1 VEAATPGAREEPRV
15 PTQPEDVDDVADRP
29 SPQRRGTEPAGPRLT
44 GWRWVFLSRQTGRQG
59 IVALPNLPLWVWI
72 ASVIAQWMPFV
83 DGRVHAALGIV
94 GSVALVVWAVG
105 ELWRGVSPFR
115 RLLGF
120 AVLVGMVVSV
130 VR

>member
-1 VEAATPGAREEPRV
+1 MFERGGSRAEREDEPRV
-15 PTQPEDVDDVADRP
+15 HIQPEDSDDVAER
-29 SPQRRGTEPAGPRLT
+29 RRGVRPARPQLT
-44 GWRWVFLSRQTGRQG
+44 GWPSLFLSRQTGRQG
-59 IVALPNLPLWVWI
+59 IVAWPNLPLWVWI
-72 ASVIAQWMPFV
+72 ASAIARRLPFV
-83 DGRVHAALGIV
+83 DGRVETALGIV

-120 AVLVGMVVSV
+120 AVMVGMVISV

>member
-1 VEAATPGAREEPRV
+1 MPIL
-15 PTQPEDVDDVADRP
+15 PEDDDDVAVQP
-29 SPQRRGTEPAGPRLT
+29 AQRGGGVKSAAPKLT
-44 GWRWVFLSRQTGRQG
+44 GWRWVFLSRRTGRQG
-59 IVALPNLPLWVWI
+59 IVAWPNLPLWVWI
-72 ASVIAQWMPFV
+72 ASAIARRMPFV
-83 DGRVHAALGIV
+83 GDRVGTALSIV

-120 AVLVGMVVSV
+120 AVLVGLVVSA